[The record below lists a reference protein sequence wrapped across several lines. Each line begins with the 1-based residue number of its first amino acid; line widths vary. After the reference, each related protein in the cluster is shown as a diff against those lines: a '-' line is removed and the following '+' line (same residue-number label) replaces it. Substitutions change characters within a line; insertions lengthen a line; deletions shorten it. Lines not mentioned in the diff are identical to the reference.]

1 MGGFKDSLYGP
12 VLRGSGR
19 FALSKQERRQM
30 LWSASFLAR
39 RNMMTTKL
47 AFNLLAVSCLTIIPA
62 FAQSN
67 NAQEEDKSAK
77 TRSVTGCLT
86 AGDSADEFKLTA
98 DDGST
103 WEIQSKG
110 VKLSPHVGHTVTVTG
125 KVWHPDMHGAKEKA
139 KEAVDPNAKEHGHLR
154 ATNVAMVS
162 ESCKK

>member
-1 MGGFKDSLYGP
+1 
-12 VLRGSGR
+12 
-19 FALSKQERRQM
+19 
-30 LWSASFLAR
+30 
-39 RNMMTTKL
+39 MTTKL
-47 AFNLLAVSCLTIIPA
+47 TSSLLVVSLLAIAPA
-62 FAQSN
+62 FAQSS

-77 TRSVTGCLT
+77 TRSVTGCLS
-86 AGDSADEFKLTA
+86 AGDSANEFKLTQ

-139 KEAVDPNAKEHGHLR
+139 KETVDSSAKERGHLN
-154 ATNVAMVS
+154 ATNVTMVS